1 MSSENYQYMKPYGD
15 EGIKIIEEMNE
26 HHKDITEFA
35 LDCIDIDDNDKIIDL
50 GCGGG
55 ANIEKFLKLTKNNVD
70 GLDYSEVSVSQSI
83 KKNQEA
89 IDNNRCEIIQADVS
103 NIPIADGQYDL
114 ASAFETIYFWPN
126 IENAF
131 KEVSR
136 IIKPNGRFMIAQETD
151 GNNPEDETWIHKVE
165 GIRVYTAPELKEY
178 LLNAGVKSVE
188 SFKKEG
194 DYILVVI
201 AQK

>member
-1 MSSENYQYMKPYGD
+1 M
-15 EGIKIIEEMNE
+15 
-26 HHKDITEFA
+26 IT
-35 LDCIDIDDNDKIIDL
+35 
-50 GCGGG
+50 
-55 ANIEKFLKLTKNNVD
+55 LKCLYPNP
-70 GLDYSEVSVSQSI
+70 L

-103 NIPIADGQYDL
+103 DIPIADGQYDL

-165 GIRVYTAPELKEY
+165 GIRVYTAPELK
-178 LLNAGVKSVE
+178 
-188 SFKKEG
+188 
-194 DYILVVI
+194 
-201 AQK
+201 

>member
-1 MSSENYQYMKPYGD
+1 M
-15 EGIKIIEEMNE
+15 
-26 HHKDITEFA
+26 IT
-35 LDCIDIDDNDKIIDL
+35 
-50 GCGGG
+50 
-55 ANIEKFLKLTKNNVD
+55 LKCLYPNP
-70 GLDYSEVSVSQSI
+70 L

-103 NIPIADGQYDL
+103 DIPIADGQYDL

-151 GNNPEDETWIHKVE
+151 GNNPEDETWIHKDE

-178 LLNAGVKSVE
+178 LLNAGFKSVE